1 MIAAATAARETGDW
15 PAACAAAGV
24 DVSVDLVAVRREH
37 GPTAADALADEL
49 AHFAPDLL
57 RWHMPRVPES
67 LALVPWASAVLTP
80 AEPKAPLLQ
89 VLPPT
94 YWSFPQRL
102 RLRLLDRKA
111 LAEQTY
117 YDAPRHL
124 WDARR
129 APELREAWGGS
140 ASRPPLLHADGTP
153 VADER
158 LGAEPDRAGQTERIL
173 ALIASSRHREAWRM
187 AGIIMEPFVTH
198 GRPYE
203 MLEAGSIWPVGV
215 ADEARRLAEAY
226 GISVL
231 NVAVPYRARFVV
243 SVGRHGSVTARL
255 GESATMTGQPH
266 IATPVCQ
273 LPVDLELLRGGLITP
288 DELHPLVRASL
299 FPGLGPPTAAP
310 DVGEPPCVRVRCR
323 GVWHRVQVVDGRIT
337 AIDHDPDEER
347 REIVVRA
354 LGGTSAGCFA
364 VIQTWNQGRGRLPRL
379 LRSHRTDIFDRAF
392 HGDTAFVVSMLDA
405 GRLDP
410 RTRDGMGRTLLHML
424 AHLDYEA
431 VLPRLLAA
439 GVPVDARDHEG
450 RTPLFAAVVHHGS
463 VELIRALRDAGADPR
478 VTDNLGRSA
487 RDWIRI
493 TRRPHLASILE

>member
-1 MIAAATAARETGDW
+1 
-15 PAACAAAGV
+15 
-24 DVSVDLVAVRREH
+24 
-37 GPTAADALADEL
+37 
-49 AHFAPDLL
+49 
-57 RWHMPRVPES
+57 
-67 LALVPWASAVLTP
+67 
-80 AEPKAPLLQ
+80 
-89 VLPPT
+89 
-94 YWSFPQRL
+94 
-102 RLRLLDRKA
+102 
-111 LAEQTY
+111 
-117 YDAPRHL
+117 
-124 WDARR
+124 
-129 APELREAWGGS
+129 
-140 ASRPPLLHADGTP
+140 
-153 VADER
+153 
-158 LGAEPDRAGQTERIL
+158 
-173 ALIASSRHREAWRM
+173 
-187 AGIIMEPFVTH
+187 
-198 GRPYE
+198 
-203 MLEAGSIWPVGV
+203 
-215 ADEARRLAEAY
+215 
-226 GISVL
+226 
-231 NVAVPYRARFVV
+231 
-243 SVGRHGSVTARL
+243 
-255 GESATMTGQPH
+255 
-266 IATPVCQ
+266 
-273 LPVDLELLRGGLITP
+273 
-288 DELHPLVRASL
+288 
-299 FPGLGPPTAAP
+299 
-310 DVGEPPCVRVRCR
+310 
-323 GVWHRVQVVDGRIT
+323 VVDGRIT

-424 AHLDYEA
+424 AHLAYEA